1 MSDNAL
7 SQTAVPQE
15 MNLDRVLDV
24 KVNLALEVGRANLS
38 LRELLD
44 LNQGSIVELDRQAGE
59 PLDVLVNGT
68 LVAHGEVVMV
78 DDKFGVYLT
87 EVIEPEVRSNNV
99 GANAMPTTARNNN
112 ATGPESPP
120 ASDSSVMGH

>member
-1 MSDNAL
+1 MTDNKTDSTSASKEL
-7 SQTAVPQE
+7 
-15 MNLDRVLDV
+15 NLDRVLDV

-38 LRELLD
+38 LRDLLE

-87 EVIEPEVRSNNV
+87 DVVDTENGLGGVS
-99 GANAMPTTARNNN
+99 
-112 ATGPESPP
+112 
-120 ASDSSVMGH
+120 H

>member
-1 MSDNAL
+1 MTDQKTDANGISKEL
-7 SQTAVPQE
+7 
-15 MNLDRVLDV
+15 NLDRVLDV

-38 LRELLD
+38 LRDLLE

-87 EVIEPEVRSNNV
+87 DVVDTENGLGGVS
-99 GANAMPTTARNNN
+99 
-112 ATGPESPP
+112 
-120 ASDSSVMGH
+120 H

>member
-1 MSDNAL
+1 MTD
-7 SQTAVPQE
+7 QTSETGGVSKE
-15 MNLDRVLDV
+15 LNLDRVLDV

-38 LRELLD
+38 LRDLLE

-87 EVIEPEVRSNNV
+87 DVVD
-99 GANAMPTTARNNN
+99 T
-112 ATGPESPP
+112 
-120 ASDSSVMGH
+120 DSCLGGVSH

>member
-1 MSDNAL
+1 MTDQKPAASGVSKEL
-7 SQTAVPQE
+7 
-15 MNLDRVLDV
+15 NLDRVLDV

-38 LRELLD
+38 LRDLLE

-87 EVIEPEVRSNNV
+87 DVVDTENCLGGVS
-99 GANAMPTTARNNN
+99 
-112 ATGPESPP
+112 
-120 ASDSSVMGH
+120 H